1 MHERQEHC
9 QKPEKGRIMKEGR
22 ALTVKSLYV
31 WSLMLVAGT
40 ALGHC
45 QIPCGIYG
53 DATRITILHEH
64 VTTIEKSMKL
74 IGNLSGEKQPDNNQ
88 IVRWVVNKEEHADK
102 IAHIATQYFLAQ
114 RTKPVSKDDKKAY
127 TEYSDKLAVLH
138 EIIVASMKSKQSLD
152 SANAAKLHALVDK
165 LAALYGIKQ
174 HKH

>member
-1 MHERQEHC
+1 M
-9 QKPEKGRIMKEGR
+9 G
-22 ALTVKSLYV
+22 SLYV
-31 WSLMLVAGT
+31 LSLVLMAGT

-74 IGNLSGEKQPDNNQ
+74 IGDLSGEKEVNSNQ
-88 IVRWVVNKEEHADK
+88 IVRWVANKEDHADK
-102 IAHIATQYFLAQ
+102 VANIATQYFLAQ

-127 TEYSDKLAVLH
+127 AAYSDKLAVLH

-152 SANAAKLHALVDK
+152 TANTDKLHKLIDK
-165 LAALYGIKQ
+165 LAGLYGIVQ